1 MDERVWDLIDRVRH
15 TAGKVSGAAETTARS
30 ATRRAGNLV
39 DVTKLNLQIFDLNGD
54 VADLLQE
61 AGRMVYGAYQGD
73 AVDVDAMEA
82 VLSELDEKNDQI
94 DELKERVSFLK
105 NSRPC
110 PSCGAPCGK
119 EDRFCKDCG
128 GKL

>member
-15 TAGKVSGAAETTARS
+15 TAGKVGGAAGNTARS

-39 DVTKLNLQIFDLNGD
+39 DVTKLNLQIFDLNGE
-54 VADLLQE
+54 VSDLLQE
-61 AGRMVYGAYQGD
+61 AGRMLYGAHQGEM
-73 AVDVDAMEA
+73 VDVEAMEA
-82 VLSELDEKNDQI
+82 VLSDLDEKNGQI
-94 DELKERVSFLK
+94 DELKERVVLLK

-119 EDRFCKDCG
+119 EDHFCKDCG